1 MTSLDT
7 ETRFRLLRAL
17 EANPDISQRAL
28 ANEMGVS
35 LGKVN
40 YCLRALIDK
49 GLIKAGNFGRSR
61 HKHRYLYQLTPA
73 GIAEKARLT
82 GRFLQRKLAEHEALT
97 REIAE
102 LKREAGS
109 SVEH

>member
-17 EANPDISQRAL
+17 EANPKISQRAL
-28 ANEMGVS
+28 ADEMGVS

-73 GIAEKARLT
+73 GIAEKARIT

-97 REIAE
+97 REIEE
-102 LKREAGS
+102 LKRAAGGNP
-109 SVEH
+109 EP